1 MEQTT
6 ITDPTALHSLTR
18 SIVSKATQW
27 TIDALAP
34 LREHLSPWPAVLP
47 AEVGDPI
54 RPLKIGVHTDLAVL
68 LPDGEA
74 HEVLSRGLRRYTR
87 PSQYPAAV
95 AAPDAVRPDP
105 AGTPV
110 GRVVEEHKTHVQP
123 KAKAVQPPAPQH
135 QETVIVA
142 VKIKALK
149 VTAVVPP
156 ADLKPLPPGADVVLA
171 LEVGDGMT
179 ATAKLNPKSYR
190 KALATI
196 AELGAENVA
205 VIVQGQM
212 TRPGVIEGAGIVAQ
226 PKKPKGEP

>member
-1 MEQTT
+1 MT
-6 ITDPTALHSLTR
+6 ITDPTTFHSPKR

-27 TIDALAP
+27 TINTLAP
-34 LREHLSPWPAVLP
+34 LREHLSAWPAVLP
-47 AEVGDPI
+47 SAVGDPI

-74 HEVLSRGLRRYTR
+74 HQVLSPVLRRYARAREYVT
-87 PSQYPAAV
+87 AL
-95 AAPDAVRPDP
+95 AAPDALRHDL
-105 AGTPV
+105 AGNPV
-110 GRVVEEHKTHVQP
+110 EPVVEEHKTHVRP
-123 KAKAVQPPAPQH
+123 KAKAAQSPAPQH
-135 QETVIVA
+135 QETVIVS

-156 ADLKPLPPGADVVLA
+156 ADLKPLSLGADVVLA
-171 LEVGDGMT
+171 LEVGDGIKAMV
-179 ATAKLNPKSYR
+179 KLNPKSYR

>member
-1 MEQTT
+1 MGLMT
-6 ITDPTALHSLTR
+6 ITDPTALHSSTR

-34 LREHLSPWPAVLP
+34 LREHLSAWPAVLP
-47 AEVGDPI
+47 SEVGDPI
-54 RPLKIGVHTDLAVL
+54 RPLKIGVRSDLAVL

-74 HEVLSRGLRRYTR
+74 HEVLGRVLRRYTR
-87 PSQYPAAV
+87 GREYLAAL
-95 AAPDAVRPDP
+95 AAPDALRHDLV
-105 AGTPV
+105 GNPV
-110 GRVVEEHKTHVQP
+110 EPVAEEHKTHVWT
-123 KAKAVQPPAPQH
+123 KAKAAQCPAPQH
-135 QETVIVA
+135 QETIIVS

-179 ATAKLNPKSYR
+179 AMAKLNPKSYR

-226 PKKPKGEP
+226 PRKPKDEP

>member
-1 MEQTT
+1 MT
-6 ITDPTALHSLTR
+6 ITDPTALHSSTR

-27 TIDALAP
+27 IINALAP
-34 LREHLSPWPAVLP
+34 LREHLSAWPAVLP
-47 AEVGDPI
+47 SRVGDPI

-74 HEVLSRGLRRYTR
+74 HDVLGRVLRRYTR
-87 PSQYPAAV
+87 STQYLAAL
-95 AAPDAVRPDP
+95 AAPDALRHDL

-110 GRVVEEHKTHVQP
+110 EPVAEAHKTHVRP
-123 KAKAVQPPAPQH
+123 TAKAARSPAPQP
-135 QETVIVA
+135 QESIIVS

-171 LEVGDGMT
+171 LEIGDGMKT
-179 ATAKLNPKSYR
+179 MAKLNPKSYR

-226 PKKPKGEP
+226 PRKPKDEP

>member
-1 MEQTT
+1 MGLMT
-6 ITDPTALHSLTR
+6 ITDPTTLHSSTR

-54 RPLKIGVHTDLAVL
+54 RPLKIGVRSDLAAL

-74 HEVLSRGLRRYTR
+74 HEVLSRVLRRYTR
-87 PSQYPAAV
+87 SSQYLAAV
-95 AAPDAVRPDP
+95 AAPDAVRHDL

-110 GRVVEEHKTHVQP
+110 GPVVEEHKTHVQP
-123 KAKAVQPPAPQH
+123 KAKAVQSPAPQH
-135 QETVIVA
+135 QETITVS

-179 ATAKLNPKSYR
+179 
-190 KALATI
+190 
-196 AELGAENVA
+196 
-205 VIVQGQM
+205 
-212 TRPGVIEGAGIVAQ
+212 
-226 PKKPKGEP
+226 

>member
-1 MEQTT
+1 
-6 ITDPTALHSLTR
+6 
-18 SIVSKATQW
+18 VSKATQW
-27 TIDALAP
+27 TINTLAP
-34 LREHLSPWPAVLP
+34 LREHVSPWPAVLP
-47 AEVGDPI
+47 SEVGNPI
-54 RPLKIGVHTDLAVL
+54 RPLKIGVRADLAAL

-74 HEVLSRGLRRYTR
+74 RTVLSRVLRRYTR
-87 PSQYPAAV
+87 STQYLAAI
-95 AAPDAVRPDP
+95 AAPDAVRHDL
-105 AGTPV
+105 AGNPV
-110 GRVVEEHKTHVQP
+110 GPVAEEHKPHVQP
-123 KAKAVQPPAPQH
+123 KAKAVQSPAPQH
-135 QETVIVA
+135 QETIIVS

-226 PKKPKGEP
+226 PRKPKDEP

>member
-1 MEQTT
+1 
-6 ITDPTALHSLTR
+6 
-18 SIVSKATQW
+18 VSKATQW
-27 TIDALAP
+27 TIDVLAP

-54 RPLKIGVHTDLAVL
+54 RPLKIGVRSDLAVL

-74 HEVLSRGLRRYTR
+74 HEVLSRVLRRYTR
-87 PSQYPAAV
+87 GREYVTAL
-95 AAPDAVRPDP
+95 AAPDAMRHDL
-105 AGTPV
+105 AGNPV
-110 GRVVEEHKTHVQP
+110 EPVAEEHRVYIQPNAHIRP
-123 KAKAVQPPAPQH
+123 KAKATQSPASQH

-142 VKIKALK
+142 IKIKALK

-156 ADLKPLPPGADVVLA
+156 TDLKPLPPGTDVVLA

-179 ATAKLNPKSYR
+179 AMAKLNPKSYR

-205 VIVQGQM
+205 VIIQGQM

-226 PKKPKGEP
+226 PRKLKGEP

>member
-1 MEQTT
+1 V
-6 ITDPTALHSLTR
+6 HS
-18 SIVSKATQW
+18 
-27 TIDALAP
+27 
-34 LREHLSPWPAVLP
+34 
-47 AEVGDPI
+47 
-54 RPLKIGVHTDLAVL
+54 DLAVL

-74 HEVLSRGLRRYTR
+74 HEVLSRVLRRYTR
-87 PSQYPAAV
+87 GREYLAAL
-95 AAPDAVRPDP
+95 AAPDAMRYDL

-110 GRVVEEHKTHVQP
+110 EPVAEEHKTHVRP
-123 KAKAVQPPAPQH
+123 RAKAAQSPASQH
-135 QETVIVA
+135 QETIIVS

-156 ADLKPLPPGADVVLA
+156 AALKPLPPGAEVVLA

-179 ATAKLNPKSYR
+179 AMVKLNPKSYR

-226 PKKPKGEP
+226 PRKPKDEP

>member
-1 MEQTT
+1 
-6 ITDPTALHSLTR
+6 
-18 SIVSKATQW
+18 
-27 TIDALAP
+27 
-34 LREHLSPWPAVLP
+34 
-47 AEVGDPI
+47 
-54 RPLKIGVHTDLAVL
+54 LKIGVRADLAAL

-74 HEVLSRGLRRYTR
+74 HEVLSRVLRRYARTR
-87 PSQYPAAV
+87 EYVAAL
-95 AAPDAVRPDP
+95 AAPDAMRHDL
-105 AGTPV
+105 AGNPV
-110 GRVVEEHKTHVQP
+110 EPVAEEHKIHFGS
-123 KAKAVQPPAPQH
+123 KAKAARPPAPQH
-135 QETVIVA
+135 RETVTVSI
-142 VKIKALK
+142 KIKALK

-179 ATAKLNPKSYR
+179 AMAKLNPKSYR

-226 PKKPKGEP
+226 PRKPKGEP

>member
-1 MEQTT
+1 MI
-6 ITDPTALHSLTR
+6 ITDPTALHSSTR

-47 AEVGDPI
+47 SEVGDPI
-54 RPLKIGVHTDLAVL
+54 RPLKIGVRSDLAVL

-74 HEVLSRGLRRYTR
+74 HEVLSRVLRRYTR
-87 PSQYPAAV
+87 GRESLAAL
-95 AAPDAVRPDP
+95 AAPDAVRHDL
-105 AGTPV
+105 AGTPLEPV
-110 GRVVEEHKTHVQP
+110 AEEPKPPGRP
-123 KAKAVQPPAPQH
+123 KANPAQSPPSQRR
-135 QETVIVA
+135 EGVIVS
-142 VKIKALK
+142 VKTKALK
-149 VTAVVPP
+149 VPAVVPP

-179 ATAKLNPKSYR
+179 AMAKLNPKSYR